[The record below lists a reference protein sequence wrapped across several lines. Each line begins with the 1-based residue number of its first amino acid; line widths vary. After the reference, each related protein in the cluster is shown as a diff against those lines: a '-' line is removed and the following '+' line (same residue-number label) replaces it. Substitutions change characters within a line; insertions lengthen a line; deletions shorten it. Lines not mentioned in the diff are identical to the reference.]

1 LSNSKAQLARSIPQ
15 LLREMEIKERKLAG
29 EDRINFTGINS
40 TSSPAG
46 GSGRRD
52 DEPNVT
58 PQASFLRTEGDT
70 MVGALAFYPTA
81 VTIAS
86 GAINISREST
96 SKFSTYVIVSGE
108 GAADDTLATITGAAF
123 SGQIIYLQPI
133 LTNQITL
140 TETGG
145 NFILPGGTDVV
156 VNSAKDG
163 RQVIKMIFDVTVNAN
178 KWTLVSNSAG
188 GGGGVTFP
196 VDPVIK
202 DFGTTSGTLALKLDA
217 SDTGDGHS
225 FKVTANG
232 NVTLTFDN
240 PPASGTQHEF
250 EVEFVQDGTGGRT
263 LTLPP
268 SVVDAVTVDS
278 AADSTTILTF
288 RTNDGGTTY
297 FALAI
302 RLGSIS
308 GGPFLPLAGGT
319 MTGDITMDGNDIDMV
334 SGTVKNFAGWTNAVG
349 QSFVSDA
356 NGGTWGTPTGDAYL
370 YNIAGL
376 AQLTVNETQVDVHS
390 NTVVNFAGW
399 TNAVGQ
405 TFVSDGNG
413 STWSLPVGDAYLYNV
428 NGLAQLTINETELN
442 FHANDLILDADAD
455 SKFITSVD
463 DVLTLNLAGGAEFL
477 WSTSAFDMS
486 TKYLQLSEIA
496 SPSNPPSDG
505 GRLFAKDVST
515 VTHLFF
521 RDSAGTETDLLVGGG
536 ANTALSNLAS
546 VAVNISLVSTTDG
559 VENLGTTTLRWGIG
573 FLDRLD
579 IQDDLA
585 SNPANSGITS
595 IEADQGGMNLGVAAV
610 SDVFDFYFGGGSD
623 LQVKEDGELQFNTA
637 GKQHKIVPQSTSF
650 DIVSEN
656 QADEVEL
663 WSGSGRTNAS
673 VFVGDQES
681 VFATENDVVTKYDI
695 TIQQRHT
702 TPAAGRVIGDVSWEA
717 ENTSSALT
725 EYATIEGESSVVTAG
740 AEQGRLRFGVQVNS
754 VTGVVGL
761 ELIGVSTTLRMGFF
775 GVTPV
780 IQQSP
785 AATSAA
791 IITALE
797 ALGLFV

>member
-1 LSNSKAQLARSIPQ
+1 LSNSKAQLTRSIPQ

-40 TSSPAG
+40 TSTPQG

-58 PQASFLRTEGDT
+58 PLASFLRTAGDT

-81 VTIAS
+81 VTISS
-86 GAINISREST
+86 GAINISRDST

-163 RQVIKMIFDVTVNAN
+163 RQVVKLIFDVTVNAN

-188 GGGGVTFP
+188 GGGVTFP
-196 VDPVIK
+196 ITPTVDDREDTWTGSQNIDLSSSLAHVTK
-202 DFGTTSGTLALKLDA
+202 FTLDQDL
-217 SDTGDGHS
+217 TI
-225 FKVTANG
+225 
-232 NVTLTFDN
+232 TLSNIPTDE
-240 PPASGTQHEF
+240 TQIEF
-250 EVEFVQDGTGGRT
+250 EIELLQDGTGGHSVTFPTEVVETITISTGANT
-263 LTLPP
+263 LTI
-268 SVVDAVTVDS
+268 VTLRV
-278 AADSTTILTF
+278 
-288 RTNDGGTTY
+288 NDGANVHAITTLAGT
-297 FALAI
+297 
-302 RLGSIS
+302 IS
-308 GGPFLPLAGGT
+308 GGGGSFLPLAGGT
-319 MTGDITMDGNDIDMV
+319 MSGDIVMDGNDIDMV
-334 SGTVKNFAGWTNAVG
+334 SGTIKNFLGWTNAVG
-349 QSFVSDA
+349 QAFVSDA
-356 NGGTWGTPTGDAYL
+356 NGATWALPTGDAYL
-370 YNIAGL
+370 HNINGL
-376 AQLTVNETQVDVHS
+376 AQLTINETQVDVHS
-390 NTVVNFAGW
+390 NTIVNFPGW

-405 TFVSDGNG
+405 TFVSDANG
-413 STWSLPVGDAYLYNV
+413 STWSLPVGDAYLHNI
-428 NGLAQLTINETELN
+428 NGLAQLTINETEVN
-442 FHANDLILDADAD
+442 VHANDIILDADAD

-463 DVLTLNLAGGAEFL
+463 DVLTLNLGGAVGWL
-477 WSTSAFDMS
+477 ASTTAFDIGA
-486 TKYLQLSEIA
+486 KYSALSEIA
-496 SPSNPPSDG
+496 VPGAPSSTA
-505 GRLFAKDVST
+505 GRIFL
-515 VTHLFF
+515 
-521 RDSAGTETDLLVGGG
+521 DSADNTLKIRKSSGTVSLEGSGG

-623 LQVKEDGELQFNTA
+623 LQVKEDGELQFNTP
-637 GKQHKIVPQSTSF
+637 GRQHKIVPQATSF

-673 VFVGDQES
+673 LFVGDGES
-681 VFATENDVVTKYDI
+681 VFASENDVVTKYDI

-754 VTGVVGL
+754 VTGVVGI
-761 ELIGVSTTLRMGFF
+761 ELIGVSTALRMGFF
-775 GVTPV
+775 GTTPV
-780 IQQSP
+780 IQQSV
-785 AATSAA
+785 ASDTLANLY
-791 IITALE
+791 TALRNY
-797 ALGLFV
+797 GWIV